1 MSRGWCVFL
10 QHTRRCCWM
19 YRREKSVSVYAQRP
33 TFHRLCPL
41 LLTHIS
47 FEDLVFQS
55 HRRHSSRSRDI
66 LTFWIYIVEGG
77 GAWAIRFTLYLSIN
91 TGIYIRRRCLF
102 KQISGFSIFFLFRP
116 LTSFVP
122 NVIMSIASATS
133 RWDQNH
139 GDVIERSKDPRKAGP
154 VYLHTHKERIQRG
167 QRERL
172 CGSIEGRKVE
182 Q

>member
-1 MSRGWCVFL
+1 MGVGGQTRTQKRIEKQPRAKKIKLHYRYEIYKVINVNRFSFFFLLVYDVIIYKESSSTHQRAHLRQMSRGWCVFL

-19 YRREKSVSVYAQRP
+19 YRREKSVSVYAQHP

-77 GAWAIRFTLYLSIN
+77 GLGHSIHSLSIYQYRD
-91 TGIYIRRRCLF
+91 IY
-102 KQISGFSIFFLFRP
+102 KKAVSI
-116 LTSFVP
+116 
-122 NVIMSIASATS
+122 
-133 RWDQNH
+133 
-139 GDVIERSKDPRKAGP
+139 
-154 VYLHTHKERIQRG
+154 
-167 QRERL
+167 
-172 CGSIEGRKVE
+172 
-182 Q
+182 